1 MITKIPGFLF
11 MSYRQIAFFGSILIS
26 NDQYAQILT
35 QQFETDPEMKK
46 NYDNIVNDYNFTNGL
61 PKEYLFVKLSPNI
74 ADYRREYIANGV
86 RSFFRDDTTIL
97 LDRKSL
103 LDSINSSLLLF

>member
-11 MSYRQIAFFGSILIS
+11 MSYRQIAYFGSILLS
-26 NDQYAQILT
+26 TDQFMEILKT
-35 QQFETDPEMKK
+35 QFKSDPDLEQ
-46 NYDNIVNDYNFTNGL
+46 NYLNIVNDYNFTDGL
-61 PKEYLFVKLSPNI
+61 PKEYLFVKLADGIP
-74 ADYRREYIANGV
+74 DYRREYIANGI
-86 RSFFRDDTTIL
+86 RSYFRDDTTVL